1 MKSKILQFIKLHWPK
16 ITSIFLFILLSLA
29 YANIFA
35 VFTPGETLDPN
46 CAPGTVGCTVNVSST
61 ETDPVWSVD
70 KPSYSTKAVAD
81 TLYKLAGYTPD
92 LSAYSTKSVADTL
105 YLGINSVATNS
116 SSLEGHSA
124 SYFQTA
130 LGYTPYNATNPNG
143 YITGIT
149 SLNVTTALGFTPY
162 NSTNPNGY
170 ISSYTETDPTISA
183 WAKAGVKPSYSYS
196 EISSTPTLLSQFTND
211 LGNYGGFVTG
221 TPWTSMGYLTSYTE
235 TDPTISAWAKA
246 ATKPTY
252 TAAEV
257 GAPSGSGNSTGTNT
271 GDNAVNSL
279 YSGLTASKQD
289 TLNGTGFVKS
299 TAGTIS
305 YDTNTYL
312 TSINS
317 GNVTTALG
325 YTPYNATNPAGYISS
340 YTETDPTISAWAKAV
355 TKPTYT
361 ASEVGLGNVPNL
373 SFSGSNTGDE
383 TTSSIKTKLGQA
395 NTTTDGYISSVD
407 WNTFNNKQPAGS
419 YLTSYTETD
428 PTVSAWAKA
437 GVKPSYSYSEISST
451 PTLLSQFTNDLGN
464 YGGFVTGTPWTS
476 MGYVTG
482 TPWTSMGYLTSYTET
497 DPTISA
503 WAKALVKPTYTA
515 SEVGLGNV
523 TNESKATMFTNPT
536 LTGTTNI
543 ANVSITG
550 SIIPTVDNF
559 YYLGSPAFR
568 WHSLYVGPGSIYVNG
583 QKVLQTDMSNS
594 VVMSADDAQNV
605 IVKTT
610 GGGNIELNPAS
621 GGGGILLKSNVTLTA
636 GKSFRTSDLTPVVFS
651 DGTKSGNINIIGNTI
666 SSGNTNGDIEF
677 APNGAGRTYVSS
689 GNFGIGNTAPGEK
702 LSVTGNILATGTI
715 LGSNISGNTSGTN
728 TGDNAVNSLYSGLA
742 SSKQDV
748 LSGTGFVKSTAGTI
762 SYDTNTYLTTAS
774 AGSTYIPYTGGT
786 SNVDLGAHNLTVDT
800 NTLFVDATNH
810 KVGIGMTNPNYVLD
824 IAGNGIQV
832 TRSGSNP
839 SVILSSTGY
848 TGSAGDTVGSL
859 AFRGNDNSASNVL
872 FGSINGFDVVPT
884 AGAVTGGINF
894 KVPVAGTLTEIMRIN
909 GNNVGIGITNPFSPL
924 SVVSGEQET
933 ATAFF
938 HQNAPTN
945 KPTYT

>member
-170 ISSYTETDPTISA
+170 IS
-183 WAKAGVKPSYSYS
+183 
-196 EISSTPTLLSQFTND
+196 
-211 LGNYGGFVTG
+211 
-221 TPWTSMGYLTSYTE
+221 
-235 TDPTISAWAKA
+235 
-246 ATKPTY
+246 
-252 TAAEV
+252 
-257 GAPSGSGNSTGTNT
+257 
-271 GDNAVNSL
+271 
-279 YSGLTASKQD
+279 
-289 TLNGTGFVKS
+289 
-299 TAGTIS
+299 
-305 YDTNTYL
+305 
-312 TSINS
+312 
-317 GNVTTALG
+317 
-325 YTPYNATNPAGYISS
+325 
-340 YTETDPTISAWAKAV
+340 
-355 TKPTYT
+355 
-361 ASEVGLGNVPNL
+361 
-373 SFSGSNTGDE
+373 
-383 TTSSIKTKLGQA
+383 
-395 NTTTDGYISSVD
+395 
-407 WNTFNNKQPAGS
+407 
-419 YLTSYTETD
+419 SYTETD